1 MSKRHFGSVRKLP
14 SSHYQASYWHE
25 GTRHIAEQT
34 FRTKGD
40 ALAHLS
46 KVETDVRRGVWIDPR
61 EENSSVKSLSEQW
74 LASNPAKRPDT
85 RATDDYHLK
94 CHVLPSLQDRRIAEV
109 TPRMLQQLVNQW
121 SEKLA
126 PKTVSRAYGV
136 VRAMFTYAVQSDMLV
151 RSPYRGIKLPRI
163 EPRSRRLLTTDDV
176 AALAI
181 ATTEEYRAMIWLGS
195 IVGLRFSEIAGLR
208 VGRIDFLRRSL
219 SVVETVTKD
228 GKGGVVLG
236 PPKSAASRR
245 TVAMPLA
252 LTKLLSDHLTR
263 LGLTGADTQALLFP
277 APEGGP
283 LRYAN
288 WRNRQWLP
296 ACQKAGLQGV
306 GFHDLRR
313 LSATL
318 LVHEG
323 VDVKTAQTRLGHS
336 DVRLTLISTPKPWVR
351 QTGPRPTGSVV
362 CSLVQPTRTPREP
375 LANKVPNACLKP
387 SEPHRQPVCRSSLG
401 GSPLYSDGV
410 TPSTAKPWAHH
421 TGN

>member
-1 MSKRHFGSVRKLP
+1 MSKRHFGSTRKLP
-14 SSHYQASYWHE
+14 SGRHQASYWNE
-25 GTRHIAEQT
+25 GKRHIAEQT
-34 FRTKGD
+34 FTTKGD
-40 ALAHLS
+40 ALAYLA
-46 KVETDVRRGVWIDPR
+46 KVETDIRRGVWIDPR
-61 EENSSVKSLSEQW
+61 EGDLSVKSLSEQW

-94 CHVLPSLQDRRIAEV
+94 CHILPSLQDSRIAGV
-109 TPRMLQQLVNQW
+109 TPRILQQLVNEW

-136 VRAMFTYAVQSDMLV
+136 VRAMFTYAVQSNMLV
-151 RSPYRGIKLPRI
+151 RSPCRGIKLPRI
-163 EPRSRRLLTTDDV
+163 ERRSRTLLTTDDV
-176 AALAI
+176 AALAA
-181 ATTEEYRAMIWLGS
+181 ATTENYRPMIWLGS

-236 PPKSAASRR
+236 PPKSAASSR
-245 TVAMPLA
+245 TLALPLV

-263 LGLTGADTQALLFP
+263 LGLTGADADALLFP

-288 WRNRQWLP
+288 WRSRQWLP
-296 ACQKAGLQGV
+296 ACEKAGLKAI

-318 LVHEG
+318 LVNEG

-336 DVRLTLISTPKPWVR
+336 DVRLTLELYAQAVGQADR
-351 QTGPRPTGSVV
+351 AAANRLGRLLLGPAQQNS
-362 CSLVQPTRTPREP
+362 
-375 LANKVPNACLKP
+375 A
-387 SEPHRQPVCRSSLG
+387 RSAG
-401 GSPLYSDGV
+401 KEHP
-410 TPSTAKPWAHH
+410 
-421 TGN
+421 

>member
-14 SSHYQASYWHE
+14 SGRYQASYWHE
-25 GTRHIAEQT
+25 GTRLIAEQT

-40 ALAHLS
+40 ALALLA

-61 EENSSVKSLSEQW
+61 EGDLSVKSLSEQL
-74 LASNPAKRPDT
+74 LASNPSKRPDT

-94 CHVLPSLQDRRIAEV
+94 SHVLPSIQDRRIAEV
-109 TPRMLQQLVNQW
+109 TPRMLQQLVNEW

-151 RSPYRGIKLPRI
+151 RSPCRGIKLPRI
-163 EPRSRRLLTTDDV
+163 EPRSRQLLTTEDV

-181 ATTEEYRAMIWLGS
+181 ATTEDYRPMIWLGS

-228 GKGGVVLG
+228 GRGGVVLG
-236 PPKSAASRR
+236 PPKSTASRR
-245 TVAMPLA
+245 TVALPLA
-252 LTKLLSDHLTR
+252 LTTLLSDHLTR

-277 APEGGP
+277 APGGGP

-288 WRNRQWLP
+288 WRNRAWVP
-296 ACQKAGLQGV
+296 ACKEAGLTGI

-318 LVHEG
+318 LVNEG
-323 VDVKTAQTRLGHS
+323 IDVKTAQTRLGHS
-336 DVRLTLISTPKPWVR
+336 DVRLTLELYAQAVGQADRAAANRLGRLLLGSATQSSARSAGK
-351 QTGPRPTGSVV
+351 QPR
-362 CSLVQPTRTPREP
+362 
-375 LANKVPNACLKP
+375 
-387 SEPHRQPVCRSSLG
+387 
-401 GSPLYSDGV
+401 
-410 TPSTAKPWAHH
+410 
-421 TGN
+421 